1 MASGADRLS
10 PLPDELLHHVL
21 SFLPAHEVVSTSLIA
36 HRWRDLWKSAPAL
49 RVTGVK
55 DCNNAGWFTQYIDN
69 LLLHRH
75 PGARLDSFELDL
87 DERDFG
93 FKAFLPAYDS
103 NVNLWI
109 RLALLCQAR
118 EITLRT
124 TYGVYTEGNDDL
136 PMKLPNVPIISQHL
150 RRLDLELVRLDRGS
164 LDFSGCPVLV
174 DLKMTNC
181 EFFGN
186 LSSPFLKHLN
196 ITGCYIYTGSF
207 RPRICTPGLVSLVL
221 SDFNSMTPQ
230 LENMPLLVSAIVR
243 FTEFCLDICPRNTYG
258 DRNDP
263 TCSGCYDMQDGDN
276 DRRGESTILKGLSQV
291 TGLELSVHWRVCIV
305 NRDLQLCPAFRK
317 LKTLSL
323 GEWCPDVVA
332 DLNILTYFL
341 QHAPILEK
349 ITLQLSEAP
358 EDLVKTERNY
368 EPLEKSFACSL
379 LIMVEIKCEEGDA
392 RVGKVLDIL
401 CTRGIPF
408 EKITIQHNNR
418 ASGP

>member
-1 MASGADRLS
+1 MAGGADRLGA
-10 PLPDELLHHVL
+10 LPDELLHHVL
-21 SFLPAHEVVSTSLIA
+21 SFLPAHEVVSTSLLA
-36 HRWRDLWKSAPAL
+36 RRWRHLWSSAPAL
-49 RVTGVK
+49 RVTGVE
-55 DCNNAGWFTQYIDN
+55 DCENPGWFTQYVDN
-69 LLLHRH
+69 LLLFRH
-75 PGARLDSFELDL
+75 PGARLDSFVLDL

-93 FKAFLPAYDS
+93 FKAFLPACDS

-109 RLALLCQAR
+109 RHALLCQAR
-118 EITLRT
+118 EIKLRT
-124 TYGVYTEGNDDL
+124 TYGVYRDGHDAL

-150 RRLDLELVRLDRGS
+150 KRLDLELVGLDRGS

-174 DLKMTNC
+174 DLKMNNC

-221 SDFNSMTPQ
+221 SDFNGRTPQ
-230 LENMPLLVSAIVR
+230 LENMPLLVSGVVR
-243 FTEFCLDICPRNTYG
+243 VTKLCGDNCPRNSYG
-258 DRNDP
+258 DCDDP
-263 TCSGCYDMQDGDN
+263 TCYGCYYSEDGAN
-276 DRRGESTILKGLSQV
+276 DGRGESIILKSLSQV
-291 TGLELSVHWRVCIV
+291 TELELSVHWRVFIV
-305 NRDLQLCPAFRK
+305 NRDLKLCPAFRK

-341 QHAPILEK
+341 QHAPILER

-368 EPLEKSFACSL
+368 EPSEKQFACSL
-379 LIMVEIKCEEGDA
+379 LNMVAIKCEDA
-392 RVGKVLDIL
+392 RVDKVLDIL
-401 CTRGIPF
+401 CTHGIPLD
-408 EKITIQHNNR
+408 KITVQQNNR